1 MRYYTTIILSLLA
14 GFVGAAA
21 YSLLNIDEKAS
32 KAQIIQ
38 LPLPPSTALVRN
50 ASNKTKTH
58 EQSAPVAFEL
68 AANKSVDAVVHV
80 RTASRTQAPL
90 SPWHEIMGYPTTDQ
104 IQEGTGSGVIISKEG
119 HIVTNYH
126 VIENADEIIVS
137 MNNNRTY
144 TAAIIGT
151 DPSTDLA
158 ILQITNDTPTPFL
171 AFGDSDELGIGEWVL
186 AVGNPF
192 DLTSTVTA
200 GIVSAKARNLNLLR
214 ARPDRDVFPIESF
227 IQTDAAVN
235 PGNSGGALV
244 NTAGELVGINTAIAT
259 KTGSYAG
266 YSFAVPASIVKKVA
280 KDLMQYGKVQRAYLG
295 VQIEPVTEDMAATL
309 AMNEVKGCAIVNFV
323 KGSGAADSEIE
334 IGDVVL
340 AVNGWA
346 ISNFPELQECI
357 SRYNPGDSVA
367 VQVWRGGAIFECK
380 VQLRDRDGQPA

>member
-1 MRYYTTIILSLLA
+1 
-14 GFVGAAA
+14 
-21 YSLLNIDEKAS
+21 
-32 KAQIIQ
+32 
-38 LPLPPSTALVRN
+38 
-50 ASNKTKTH
+50 
-58 EQSAPVAFEL
+58 
-68 AANKSVDAVVHV
+68 
-80 RTASRTQAPL
+80 
-90 SPWHEIMGYPTTDQ
+90 MGYPTTDQ

-280 KDLMQYGKVQRAYLG
+280 KDLVQYGKVQRAYLG

-367 VQVWRGGAIFECK
+367 VQVWRGGAIFECE